1 MVNAAEHGSSLV
13 ISGTTTAPIGQTL
26 TLTLNGKTY
35 TTTVQTGGSWSY
47 TLGSADVTALADG
60 NAYVIN
66 ASVSNAIGNTGSSNH
81 TITVDLS
88 APAMG
93 INIDSLQADTG
104 LSASD
109 FITSVSPVVVNGSL
123 TAALAS
129 NETAQISID
138 GGVTGPRSPLPAR
151 PGAITTAAR

>member
-1 MVNAAEHGSSLV
+1 
-13 ISGTTTAPIGQTL
+13 TL

-35 TTTVQTGGSWSY
+35 TTTVQTGGSWNY

-138 GGVTGPRSPLPAR
+138 GGVTW
-151 PGAITTAAR
+151 TTLTVTGTTWRYNDS

>member
-1 MVNAAEHGSSLV
+1 M
-13 ISGTTTAPIGQTL
+13 
-26 TLTLNGKTY
+26 
-35 TTTVQTGGSWSY
+35 
-47 TLGSADVTALADG
+47 
-60 NAYVIN
+60 IN

-138 GGVTGPRSPLPAR
+138 GGVTGSRSPLPAR
-151 PGAITTAAR
+151 PAL